1 MCMVFYTVQ
10 FSLPIFIVFN
20 KDKETAKIWPPA
32 TNGSFPLS
40 GTGQYSTVRLGVAQL
55 AFPLP
60 TVPLLDRRGV
70 FQKLANDNKARQ

>member
-40 GTGQYSTVRLGVAQL
+40 GTGQYITVWFGVAHPDP
-55 AFPLP
+55 ACIS
-60 TVPLLDRRGV
+60 T
-70 FQKLANDNKARQ
+70 ANSTLTW